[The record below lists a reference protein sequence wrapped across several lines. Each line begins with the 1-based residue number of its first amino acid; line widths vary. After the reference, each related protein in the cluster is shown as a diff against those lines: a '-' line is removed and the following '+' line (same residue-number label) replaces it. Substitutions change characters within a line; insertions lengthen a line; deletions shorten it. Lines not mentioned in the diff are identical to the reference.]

1 MERATGIF
9 FVEMSDVIEILW
21 NEMNEEG
28 KFSLN
33 KSRNNSNNFI

>member
-21 NEMNEEG
+21 NEMNEQG
-28 KFSLN
+28 KLSLN